1 MKLNILLYISKH
13 NIGTCGHRN
22 IIDNV
27 CTAMHRNSMYILC
40 MLEIAYIMNIII
52 MHVYRNVTNVCN

>member
-40 MLEIAYIMNIII
+40 MLEIAYIMNSACIYKCT
-52 MHVYRNVTNVCN
+52 HNFVCN